1 MNNSGAAPIV
11 LRGHESSL
19 YTLTFSPDGRWLAT
33 ASQDH
38 TVRLWDMRDPTTEPV
53 LLHLDNHSFDT
64 DNIFLT
70 EADISLAFSPDG
82 RWLATR
88 SDDATARLWDM
99 NDPIADPIVLRGHE
113 SSIDTLAFSPDGR
126 WLASAGSDKIA
137 YLWDMKDPTAE
148 PMLLRG
154 HEAGITALTFSP
166 DRRWLATGSEDKTA
180 RLWDMNDPIA
190 DPIVLRGHESSI
202 DTLNFS
208 LDGRWLATR
217 SDSTIRLWNLEMGQV
232 VSIACKL
239 GGRNFTSAEWA
250 QFFPNDEYRKTCE
263 QWPLKQAPMESEPTP
278 AFNQP
283 P

>member
-1 MNNSGAAPIV
+1 MNNSGAEPII
-11 LRGHESSL
+11 LGGHE
-19 YTLTFSPDGRWLAT
+19 TTITTPTFSPDGRWLAT
-33 ASQDH
+33 ESFD
-38 TVRLWDMRDPTTEPV
+38 TVRLWNMNDPTTEPV

-88 SDDATARLWDM
+88 SDDA
-99 NDPIADPIVLRGHE
+99 
-113 SSIDTLAFSPDGR
+113 
-126 WLASAGSDKIA
+126 
-137 YLWDMKDPTAE
+137 
-148 PMLLRG
+148 
-154 HEAGITALTFSP
+154 
-166 DRRWLATGSEDKTA
+166 TA